1 VLEQFQTFSDRLSRA
16 IVMRMTQ
23 QQRMVFRIRASMR
36 AMALTACLTVAL
48 SGCASFGKCG
58 TPQCT
63 ADAKISDEVRNLLAQ
78 SPAFG
83 ANQITVQAIHGVVY
97 LRGLVSTPYLIGE
110 AQSIAEQVPG
120 VTDVRNLLYIDNSK

>member
-1 VLEQFQTFSDRLSRA
+1 
-16 IVMRMTQ
+16 MTQ
-23 QQRMVFRIRASMR
+23 EQGTVFRIRASMR
-36 AMALTACLTVAL
+36 AAALIVCLTVAL
-48 SGCASFGKCG
+48 TGCATFGKCG

-83 ANQITVQAIHGVVY
+83 ANQISVQTIHGVVY
-97 LRGLVSTPYLIGE
+97 LRGLVSTPYLIGD
-110 AQSIAEQVPG
+110 AQGIAEQVPG

>member
-1 VLEQFQTFSDRLSRA
+1 
-16 IVMRMTQ
+16 
-23 QQRMVFRIRASMR
+23 MR
-36 AMALTACLTVAL
+36 ATALIVCLTAVLT
-48 SGCASFGKCG
+48 GCAAFGKCG

-63 ADAKISDEVRNLLAQ
+63 ADAKISDEVRTLLAQ
-78 SPAFG
+78 SPALG
-83 ANQITVQAIHGVVY
+83 APNPISVQTIHGVVY